1 MSIRRQEALDYHAQG
16 RPGKIQVSPTKPFKN
31 QRDPSLAYTPANT
44 SYKLLSRVGGA
55 EAIGPILVGMAQPVR
70 VLQRGSDVNDIVNM
84 AVIAAVD
91 AQEHGRRPR
100 A

>member
-1 MSIRRQEALDYHAQG
+1 MIWGALLDTRSAG
-16 RPGKIQVSPTKPFKN
+16 
-31 QRDPSLAYTPANT
+31 
-44 SYKLLSRVGGA
+44 
-55 EAIGPILVGMAQPVR
+55 ILVGMAQPVH

-91 AQEHGRRPR
+91 AQEHGRRRR

>member
-1 MSIRRQEALDYHAQG
+1 MSIRRQEVLDYNAQG

-31 QRDPSLAYTPANT
+31 QRDLSLAYAPANV
-44 SYKLLSRVGGA
+44 SYKLLSRGGSA
-55 EAIGPILVGMAQPVR
+55 EAIGPILVGMAQPVH

>member
-1 MSIRRQEALDYHAQG
+1 MSIRRQEALDYH
-16 RPGKIQVSPTKPFKN
+16 
-31 QRDPSLAYTPANT
+31 
-44 SYKLLSRVGGA
+44 
-55 EAIGPILVGMAQPVR
+55 
-70 VLQRGSDVNDIVNM
+70 IVDM